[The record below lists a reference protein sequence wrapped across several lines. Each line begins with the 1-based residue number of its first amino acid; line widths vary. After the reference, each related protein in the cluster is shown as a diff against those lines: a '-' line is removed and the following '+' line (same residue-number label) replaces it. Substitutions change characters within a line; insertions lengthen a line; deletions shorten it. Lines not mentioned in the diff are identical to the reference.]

1 MRDEAVKLLSRYIQI
16 NTTNPPGNEDQAV
29 QFFAAI
35 FDREEIEYRTYESE
49 SKRKSI
55 RAVLPGSGEN
65 GAIILL
71 NHMDVVP
78 VNEDEWSFSPFGGEI
93 RDGYIHGRGALDMK
107 GLGIMELM
115 AFLAMKREGVAP
127 NRDLIFLATADEET
141 GGSEG
146 VGYLLDKHPDDFRA
160 DLVINEG
167 GFGITN
173 VLPDRPVVMIASAE
187 KGVCWLK
194 LTRKGLPGHGSMP
207 HGQNALE
214 RMLQAFNRLFSEE
227 TPVTITPPVAAYFRN
242 LAAGWDFL
250 KPYLE
255 DGREETLVRI
265 LSESGLLA
273 MPQINAMVRNTMS
286 LNVLNAGGKTNVIPS
301 LAEAELDIRLLPG
314 QEVDDFIEQVRE
326 KLADE
331 EIAIEP
337 ITINKASES
346 PIDTEYFAVIA
357 DVIRERFPDAVLT
370 QSVLM
375 GTSDSRF
382 FRERGIVSY
391 GVCPI
396 FVPLDDVK
404 MVHGID
410 EKISVDNLEAGTE
423 VLTEIVRRIVTD

>member
-1 MRDEAVKLLSRYIQI
+1 MEDEAVKLLSRYIQI
-16 NTTNPPGNEDQAV
+16 NTTNPPGNEDKAV
-29 QFFAAI
+29 QLFVDI
-35 FDREEIEYRTYESE
+35 FDREGIEYRIYETE
-49 SKRKSI
+49 SQRKSI
-55 RAVLPGSGEN
+55 RAVLGGSGKREP
-65 GAIILL
+65 IILL

-78 VNEDEWSFSPFGGEI
+78 ANADEWSFDPFGGEI
-93 RDGYIHGRGALDMK
+93 RDGYINGRGALDMK

-115 AFLAMKREGVAP
+115 AFLAMRREGIAL

-141 GGSEG
+141 GGSQG
-146 VGYLLDKHPDDFRA
+146 MGYLLENHPDDFRA

-173 VLPDRPVVMIASAE
+173 ILPDRPVVMIASAE

-207 HGQNALE
+207 HGENALE
-214 RMLQAFNRLFSEE
+214 RMLQAFQRLLSEG
-227 TPVTITPPVAAYFRN
+227 TPIKIAPPVAAYFKN
-242 LAAGWDFL
+242 LAAGWEFL
-250 KPYLE
+250 KPYQQ

-265 LSESGLLA
+265 LKESGLIA

-286 LNVLNAGGKTNVIPS
+286 LNVMHAGVKTNVIPS

-314 QEVDDFIEQVRE
+314 QEVDDFIEYVRE
-326 KLADE
+326 KLADG

-337 ITINKASES
+337 ITINRASES
-346 PIDTEYFAVIA
+346 PIDTEYFVTIL

-382 FRERGIVSY
+382 FRERGIASY

-396 FVPLDDVK
+396 VVPLDHIK

-410 EKISVDNLEAGTE
+410 ERISVDNLITGTE
-423 VLTEIVRRIVTD
+423 VLTEIVRRICTS

>member
-1 MRDEAVKLLSRYIQI
+1 MKDEAVKLLSQYIQI
-16 NTTNPPGNEDQAV
+16 DTTNPPGNEDQAV
-29 QFFAAI
+29 QFFADI
-35 FDREEIEYRTYESE
+35 FDREKIKYKTYESK
-49 SKRKSI
+49 SQRKSI
-55 RAVLPGSGEN
+55 RAVLPGSGEKE
-65 GAIILL
+65 AIILL

-115 AFLAMKREGVAP
+115 AFLAMKREGVAL
-127 NRDLIFLATADEET
+127 NRDLIFLAAADEET
-141 GGSEG
+141 GGSQG
-146 VGYLLDKHPDDFRA
+146 VGYLLDNHPDDFKA

-173 VLPDRPVVMIASAE
+173 VLPDRPVLMIASAE

-227 TPVTITPPVAAYFRN
+227 TPVTITPPVAAYFKN
-242 LAAGWDFL
+242 LATGWEFF

-265 LSESGLLA
+265 LKESGLMA

-286 LNVLNAGGKTNVIPS
+286 LNVLNAGVKTNVIPS

-314 QEVDDFIEQVRE
+314 QEVDDFIEYVRE

-337 ITINKASES
+337 ITINRASES
-346 PIDTEYFAVIA
+346 PIDTGHFAVIT
-357 DVIRERFPDAVLT
+357 DVIRERYPDAVLT

-382 FRERGIVSY
+382 FRERGIASY

-396 FVPLDDVK
+396 FVPLDDIK

-410 EKISVDNLEAGTE
+410 EKISVDNLVVGTE
-423 VLTEIVRRIVTD
+423 VLTEIVRRIITG